1 MLLLLPSLWIGMSS
15 TANIARAYSSVDRS
29 ISGPGN
35 GISLSASSISGWN
48 SYAHSPLPYAH
59 QQIEIGHRLRH
70 MNSRRPR
77 RPDAPD
83 RLDPLRYFL
92 GVLVGLLD
100 GGNQRL
106 LHQAGPRVR
115 PVMQVLHFD
124 GGRVGGLQARLV
136 QHAESEHLL
145 GLVGA
150 WDLHEGVDLPHCRDI
165 LGNEGLQL
173 SVELHVRWLEP
184 RDVLKQF
191 LHFCRHLEAR
201 VVGRVVR
208 ARDVLLFV
216 RLVFL
221 VARLR
226 PALDLLDPWVFWRSA

>member
-1 MLLLLPSLWIGMSS
+1 
-15 TANIARAYSSVDRS
+15 
-29 ISGPGN
+29 
-35 GISLSASSISGWN
+35 
-48 SYAHSPLPYAH
+48 
-59 QQIEIGHRLRH
+59 

-77 RPDAPD
+77 WPDAPD

-226 PALDLLDPWVFWRSA
+226 PALDLLDPWVFWRSAWSYRNWLRSSLRRLATCRFRFLKIPLRSRPRPLLRRTAGCALSRAPGSPGQACPASAGSRYLWK